1 MKRENKREKG
11 KWRETKN
18 IITWGS
24 KMKDRKGEV
33 VEDDWERDREI
44 LRKMITGKIKL
55 LVIGRKGELERE
67 IGKYQE
73 QKERDRD
80 EF

>member
-1 MKRENKREKG
+1 
-11 KWRETKN
+11 
-18 IITWGS
+18 
-24 KMKDRKGEV
+24 MKDRKGEV
-33 VEDDWERDREI
+33 VEDDLERDIEI
-44 LRKMITGKIKL
+44 FGKRITGKIQL

-67 IGKYQE
+67 IRKYQE